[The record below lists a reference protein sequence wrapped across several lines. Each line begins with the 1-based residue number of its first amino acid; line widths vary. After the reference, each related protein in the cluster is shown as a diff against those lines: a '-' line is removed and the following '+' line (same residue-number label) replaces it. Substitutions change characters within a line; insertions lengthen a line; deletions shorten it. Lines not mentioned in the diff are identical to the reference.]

1 MDPTVTD
8 DEIPYIKAFRGTIA
22 DYYDGIITD
31 AGMENAMDLL
41 SRDDVATSLGMND
54 VHSGEL
60 APGETAIESSN
71 DEPDTDPSEI
81 DDAAPIDP
89 GRARR
94 LILKLTGKEA
104 RED

>member
-1 MDPTVTD
+1 MTN
-8 DEIPYIKAFRGTIA
+8 DENPYVKAFRGMIA

-31 AGMENAMDLL
+31 AGMQNAMDLL
-41 SRDDVATSLGMND
+41 SRDDVATSLGMNG

-60 APGETAIESSN
+60 APSETAGEPPS
-71 DEPDTDPSEI
+71 DEPDDDPPAI

-94 LILKLTGKEA
+94 LILKLTGKAA